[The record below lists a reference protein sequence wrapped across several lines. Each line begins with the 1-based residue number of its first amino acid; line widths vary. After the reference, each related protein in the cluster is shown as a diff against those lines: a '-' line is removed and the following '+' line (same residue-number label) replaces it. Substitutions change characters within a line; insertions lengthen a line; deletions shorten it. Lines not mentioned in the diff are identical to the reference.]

1 MAAGYRTKYGD
12 KMGVELMRNP
22 LIKDY
27 IKKSMERI
35 EKKLDITFDK
45 KADLL
50 WRAAMRCYGLSDE
63 DVERIKAGEQVKPV
77 FEFNASALTG
87 AIAELNKM
95 QGHHAPTKTANV
107 NTDAE
112 MEKVDDY
119 IKQYERDC

>member
-1 MAAGYRTKYGD
+1 
-12 KMGVELMRNP
+12 MGVELMRNP